1 MRAMMKRM
9 VDWGMSS
16 RMSFEIDEID
26 IEREGVVEID
36 DDDDDVIF
44 EKGVETCFVPA
55 KDVAKDFARM

>member
-1 MRAMMKRM
+1 MRAMMKRK

-44 EKGVETCFVPA
+44 EKGAAE
-55 KDVAKDFARM
+55 DFARM

>member
-1 MRAMMKRM
+1 MRAMMKRK

-36 DDDDDVIF
+36 DDDDVIF
-44 EKGVETCFVPA
+44 EKGAAE
-55 KDVAKDFARM
+55 DFARM